1 MAGLTVEERLDIH
14 ELIARSSQAIDFS
27 DPDAYAALF
36 SPDGRMIG
44 EESPRR
50 GGAVK
55 YRVQG
60 HDELRKFAADA
71 AAKRQGY
78 GRHWINSTVLS
89 KEDDGASG
97 ISYLFFLT
105 IDPATT
111 ACDIMVSA
119 IHHDRYVRTD
129 DGWKIAERIVRY
141 DG

>member
-1 MAGLTVEERLDIH
+1 MTRLTVEDRLDLH

-27 DPDAYAALF
+27 DPDAYAAVF
-36 SPDGRMIG
+36 ASDGVLVG

-50 GGAVK
+50 GGAIK
-55 YRVQG
+55 YRLAG

-71 AAKRQGY
+71 AAKRQGR

-89 KEDDGASG
+89 KEGDGASG

-105 IDPATT
+105 IDPDT
-111 ACDIMVSA
+111 AGCDIMVPA
-119 IHHDRYVRTD
+119 VHHDRYVKTD
-129 DGWKIAERIVRY
+129 EGWKIAERIVRY